1 MIDLRRER
9 RWPASLKLE
18 ISSLFKQD
26 NEKIENVDA
35 PIEVIDLSHAGV
47 GFRTTS
53 VLPVGYYFNARLVL
67 AEKDALNCVVRILRQ
82 QEDGDAFI
90 YGGEIVGASS
100 VMDYVLNDY
109 VSTIQE

>member
-1 MIDLRRER
+1 M
-9 RWPASLKLE
+9 
-18 ISSLFKQD
+18 
-26 NEKIENVDA
+26 
-35 PIEVIDLSHAGV
+35 
-47 GFRTTS
+47 
-53 VLPVGYYFNARLVL
+53 L